1 MTGIEKIVAKIH
13 EDAVEDSRRI
23 VEEAE
28 KQADRLLSEA
38 AAAARASAAEVIRA
52 AEEER
57 EEIERRAVSMAGLE
71 VRKMRLELKQK
82 LLQQAFDQAFS
93 QLISLPETDYETFL
107 TALVSSAAENGAEL
121 VFSAKDRE
129 KYGAAV
135 VSGVNALTK
144 KRGITVSLSEETRDI
159 PGGVIICNGRVEIN
173 CAFDTLIRDQREAL
187 AAETAKILF

>member
-23 VEEAE
+23 VEEAD

-82 LLQQAFDQAFS
+82 LLQQAFDQALS
-93 QLISLPETDYETFL
+93 QLISLPETDYKTFL

-135 VSGVNALTK
+135 VSGVNTLTK

>member
-23 VEEAE
+23 VEEAD

-135 VSGVNALTK
+135 VSGVNTLTK

>member
-57 EEIERRAVSMAGLE
+57 EEIERRAFSMAGLE

-82 LLQQAFDQAFS
+82 LLQQAFDQALS

-121 VFSAKDRE
+121 VFSANDRE

-144 KRGITVSLSEETRDI
+144 KRGITVSLEETRDI